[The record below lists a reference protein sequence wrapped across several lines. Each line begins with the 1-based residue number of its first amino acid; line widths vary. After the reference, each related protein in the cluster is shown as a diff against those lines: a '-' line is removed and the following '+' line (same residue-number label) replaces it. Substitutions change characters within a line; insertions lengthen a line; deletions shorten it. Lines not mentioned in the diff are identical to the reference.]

1 MVDEEAEFPLAVRI
15 DAGSAIQLR
24 QPDADAELA
33 RVLHHP
39 VPEQRDAHVIQVLLA
54 GVLGVPQAGIR
65 HRDVVVSA
73 GVPDFTPRGK
83 VRRATLPFHGDL
95 VADRQLVRRPE
106 GIVQIQH
113 GAAPVA
119 ILRRRI
125 DREGIEVH
133 LIQCRRRLDCF
144 QPDGAPDSARHR
156 PTEDIPA
163 KGSGRLAQGQG
174 GVTVV
179 EGACRRGNGTLL
191 RHHHGRQYV
200 NHDLIAGRSEVA
212 ERHIPRDEHIVARGC
227 LLAVDIHLCHRVDA
241 LEVQQQP
248 VGAVRGRIE
257 GCHIEQVPVLQ
268 LPQVN
273 DIGTEKRVWNQ
284 SRAEQVEFKVAG
296 HGRGHRDS
304 PLYGCGCC
312 RGGQVGGT
320 RQVIAAGCQRTP
332 EPMGQNGQ

>member
-1 MVDEEAEFPLAVRI
+1 M
-15 DAGSAIQLR
+15 
-24 QPDADAELA
+24 
-33 RVLHHP
+33 
-39 VPEQRDAHVIQVLLA
+39 
-54 GVLGVPQAGIR
+54 
-65 HRDVVVSA
+65 
-73 GVPDFTPRGK
+73 
-83 VRRATLPFHGDL
+83 
-95 VADRQLVRRPE
+95 
-106 GIVQIQH
+106 
-113 GAAPVA
+113 
-119 ILRRRI
+119 
-125 DREGIEVH
+125 
-133 LIQCRRRLDCF
+133 
-144 QPDGAPDSARHR
+144 
-156 PTEDIPA
+156 
-163 KGSGRLAQGQG
+163 
-174 GVTVV
+174 V

-241 LEVQQQP
+241 LEVQHQP

-320 RQVIAAGCQRTP
+320 LQVIAAGCQ
-332 EPMGQNGQ
+332 